1 MASSRRFDQDS
12 SSRGRIEGGTERG
25 GFHLG
30 NVPYRVAPNVA
41 HLTPPTSAVHIA
53 AQYRHSEDT
62 PMQHGISRRA
72 FGSATFAT
80 SLTTLGSFAILRRA
94 RGEAPLKLRCS
105 LDTAPSHVRNVSI
118 VDYLGKLEQASG
130 GSITSE
136 VFHSGQLFADLN
148 VAKALLQGQI
158 EMAAPGA
165 WTMTGLVPDCDM
177 VQLPV
182 FYGQPMDVT
191 HAASDGRAG
200 AHINSQ
206 LEAKLRTHV
215 LGSWIDL
222 GFQNW
227 YSTKKP
233 IKSTDDLKGMK
244 IRSPGGAGISWR
256 IAFFGGIPNV
266 TPWPNVPL
274 ALSQGTF
281 DGFVSTD
288 ESCTTAKLWEA
299 GVRNSYADHQ
309 YSGQYI
315 PMISGTF
322 WDKLSADQQKLMRD
336 LWAQNIGAYRSNAA
350 AAQARARKTMEDN
363 GVTFVD
369 PSKEELTA
377 ARRRMQADVGTLI
390 KDAKLSPEVV
400 KYAEEAAAQSA

>member
-1 MASSRRFDQDS
+1 
-12 SSRGRIEGGTERG
+12 
-25 GFHLG
+25 
-30 NVPYRVAPNVA
+30 
-41 HLTPPTSAVHIA
+41 
-53 AQYRHSEDT
+53 
-62 PMQHGISRRA
+62 MQHGISRRA
-72 FGSATFAT
+72 LGRA
-80 SLTTLGSFAILRRA
+80 SLATLGSFAILRHP
-94 RGEAPLKLRCS
+94 RGEEPLKIRCS

-130 GSITSE
+130 GKITSE

-148 VAKALLQGQI
+148 VAKALLQGQV

-165 WTMTGLVPDCDM
+165 WTLTGLVPDCDM

-182 FYGQPMDVT
+182 FYGQPMEVT

-200 AHINSQ
+200 AHINGQ
-206 LEAKLRTHV
+206 LETKLRTHV

-233 IKSTDDLKGMK
+233 IKATDDLKGMK

-322 WDKLSADQQKLMRD
+322 WDKLSADQQTLMRD
-336 LWAQNIGAYRSNAA
+336 LWAQNIGAYRTNAA

-369 PSKEELTA
+369 PSKQELAA
-377 ARRRMQADVGTLI
+377 ARKRMQADVATLI

-400 KYAEEAAAQSA
+400 KYAEEAAAQTA

>member
-1 MASSRRFDQDS
+1 
-12 SSRGRIEGGTERG
+12 
-25 GFHLG
+25 
-30 NVPYRVAPNVA
+30 
-41 HLTPPTSAVHIA
+41 
-53 AQYRHSEDT
+53 
-62 PMQHGISRRA
+62 
-72 FGSATFAT
+72 
-80 SLTTLGSFAILRRA
+80 
-94 RGEAPLKLRCS
+94 
-105 LDTAPSHVRNVSI
+105 
-118 VDYLGKLEQASG
+118 
-130 GSITSE
+130 

-148 VAKALLQGQI
+148 VAKALLQGQV

-182 FYGQPMDVT
+182 FYGQPMEVT

-200 AHINSQ
+200 AHINAQ

-299 GVRNSYADHQ
+299 GVHNSYADHQ
-309 YSGQYI
+309 YSGQYV

-322 WDKLSADQQKLMRD
+322 WDKLSADQQTLMRD
-336 LWAQNIGAYRSNAA
+336 LWSQNIGTYRTNAA

-363 GVTFVD
+363 GVTFID
-369 PSKEELTA
+369 PSKEELAA
-377 ARRRMQADVGTLI
+377 ARKLMQADVATLI
-390 KDAKLSPEVV
+390 RDAKLSPEVV

>member
-1 MASSRRFDQDS
+1 
-12 SSRGRIEGGTERG
+12 
-25 GFHLG
+25 
-30 NVPYRVAPNVA
+30 
-41 HLTPPTSAVHIA
+41 
-53 AQYRHSEDT
+53 
-62 PMQHGISRRA
+62 MQHGISRRA
-72 FGSATFAT
+72 LGRGSLA
-80 SLTTLGSFAILRRA
+80 TLGSFAILRHA
-94 RGEAPLKLRCS
+94 RGEEPLKLRCS

-118 VDYLGKLEQASG
+118 LDYLGKLEQASG
-130 GSITSE
+130 GKITSE

-148 VAKALLQGQI
+148 VAKALLQGQV

-165 WTMTGLVPDCDM
+165 WTLTGLVPDCDM

-182 FYGQPMDVT
+182 FYGQQMEVT
-191 HAASDGRAG
+191 HAASDGKAG
-200 AHINSQ
+200 THINSQ
-206 LEAKLRTHV
+206 LETKLRTHV

-233 IKSTDDLKGMK
+233 IKATDDLKGMK

-322 WDKLSADQQKLMRD
+322 WDKLSADHQKLMRD
-336 LWAQNIGAYRSNAA
+336 LWAQNIGTYRTNAA

-363 GVTFVD
+363 GVAFVD
-369 PSKEELTA
+369 PSKEQLAA
-377 ARRRMQADVGTLI
+377 ARKLMQADVATLI

-400 KYAEEAAAQSA
+400 KYAEEAAAQTA